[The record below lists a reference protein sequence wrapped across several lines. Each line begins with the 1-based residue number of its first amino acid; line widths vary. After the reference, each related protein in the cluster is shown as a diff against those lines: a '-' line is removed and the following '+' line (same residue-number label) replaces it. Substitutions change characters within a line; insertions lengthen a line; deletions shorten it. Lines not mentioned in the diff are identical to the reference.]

1 MPFFRR
7 STRTI
12 AGLSSDPPRRLVPR
26 DKIFSG
32 LTYKT
37 DSGKTMIVMGYID
50 WPGIGREYT
59 IVSENGDEL
68 HNYGAIFEDQ
78 VICA

>member
-1 MPFFRR
+1 M
-7 STRTI
+7 STL
-12 AGLSSDPPRRLVPR
+12 GSLLSRKSERKLVPK

-32 LTYKT
+32 MTYKT
-37 DSGKTMIVMGYID
+37 DSGKIMIVMGYID

-59 IVSENGDEL
+59 IASGSGKEYHHYGD
-68 HNYGAIFEDQ
+68 IFEDQ